1 MDSDYVVVKMDVEGA
16 ECDILLQAIAAGIPA
31 LWDELYVEFHEDNNW
46 VPIFSLK
53 WT

>member
-16 ECDILLQAIAAGIPA
+16 EYDILLQAIAAGIPA